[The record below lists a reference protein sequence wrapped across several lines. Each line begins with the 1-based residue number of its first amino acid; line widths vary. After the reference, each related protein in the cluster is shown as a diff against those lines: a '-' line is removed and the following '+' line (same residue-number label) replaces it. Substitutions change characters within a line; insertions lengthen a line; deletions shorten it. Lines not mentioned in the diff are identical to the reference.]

1 VAAARDLQAEAD
13 QILWFHSI
21 DLGHGVRTKGLSELA
36 LSEDQLPSMAGRT
49 VLDIGAWDGYYSF
62 LAERQG
68 ATRVV
73 ALDHYAWGVDFVARG
88 AYWQR
93 CIEEGVLPDQSKDT
107 TEFWRPDLPG
117 RRGFE
122 FAHRV
127 LESKV
132 EPVLGDF
139 MTSDLDAL
147 GPFDVVLY
155 LGVLYHMKEPLSA
168 IERVRKVTGSVA
180 AIETEAVHFQHMD
193 HEPLLQF
200 HAGSDVQTDFGNWFV
215 PTIAALRALCIAAG
229 FSKVEVVEGPP
240 AAPPPEEPSRAWRL
254 RNRSAPP
261 PPPPS
266 APTCAYRAVVH
277 AYV

>member
-1 VAAARDLQAEAD
+1 
-13 QILWFHSI
+13 
-21 DLGHGVRTKGLSELA
+21 
-36 LSEDQLPSMAGRT
+36 
-49 VLDIGAWDGYYSF
+49 
-62 LAERQG
+62 
-68 ATRVV
+68 
-73 ALDHYAWGVDFVARG
+73 
-88 AYWQR
+88 
-93 CIEEGVLPDQSKDT
+93 
-107 TEFWRPDLPG
+107 
-117 RRGFE
+117 
-122 FAHRV
+122 
-127 LESKV
+127 
-132 EPVLGDF
+132 
-139 MTSDLDAL
+139 
-147 GPFDVVLY
+147 
-155 LGVLYHMKEPLSA
+155 
-168 IERVRKVTGSVA
+168 
-180 AIETEAVHFQHMD
+180 MD